1 MNLHKILPHAA
12 VCALTAFA
20 TSSVWAQA
28 TSGAI
33 AAPQDT
39 GGTTAAPQEGTVV
52 KNRAPV
58 AKELLKV
65 KFPQTKQ
72 FTLSNGVTVYVLED
86 HRVPSVRFSLSIRAG
101 DLFEPKPGIA
111 DITASMLTEGT
122 QSRSYRQIAVETEGM
137 GASLNAGS
145 GAENATVSVAGLSE
159 NTDALI
165 SIMADVVLHPSFPG
179 DRLDRLK
186 FQQSAALRQQ
196 RTNPQSLIA
205 NVSTRV
211 FYGGTP
217 YSHPTPTAEQISSIT
232 PAQLTA
238 FHAAYYKPNGAI
250 MGVTGDVD
258 MKTLKQKLE
267 LALNEWKPSGQTTE
281 LPQAEFKPKE
291 KTRIFLIDRPGSAQ
305 TVLQFGNLSVK
316 RSDPDYIPLVVA
328 NRILGGGSAG
338 RLFQNIREKKGYTYG
353 AYSSLNAG
361 QWPGTWGASAS
372 VRTPVTEPATREFF
386 NEFNRLQEE
395 PVSTS
400 ELDRAKRSII
410 GSFALTLENPQGILS
425 RTLELVQNG
434 LPLDYWE
441 TYPAKI
447 QAVTPADVQRVAQ
460 KYLGKDR
467 IQLIAVGERKEI
479 EAGLK
484 QFGTIEI
491 VDPAKM
497 SDIGSQ

>member
-1 MNLHKILPHAA
+1 MKPRRVVEMASLKFGLVSASMG
-12 VCALTAFA
+12 VLTAFA
-20 TSSVWAQA
+20 MPLVHAQE
-28 TSGAI
+28 
-33 AAPQDT
+33 T
-39 GGTTAAPQEGTVV
+39 GGAAAAQPEGGTVV
-52 KNRAPV
+52 KNKAPV

-65 KFPQTKQ
+65 RIPQPKQ

-86 HRVPSVRFSLSIRAG
+86 HRLPAVRFSLSVRAG
-101 DLFEPKPGIA
+101 ELFEPKTGVA
-111 DITASMLTEGT
+111 DMTASMLTEGT
-122 QSRSYRQIAVETEGM
+122 QSRSYRQLAEETEGM
-137 GASLNAGS
+137 GASLNASS
-145 GAENATVSVAGLSE
+145 GAENATLSVSGLSE

-165 SIMADVVLHPSFPG
+165 AMMADVLLRPTFPSE
-179 DRLDRLK
+179 RLDRLK
-186 FQQSAALRQQ
+186 FQATAALRQQ
-196 RTNPQSLIA
+196 RTNPASLIA

-217 YSHPTPTAEQISSIT
+217 YARPTPTAEQIAAVTPSDLSS
-232 PAQLTA
+232 
-238 FHAAYYKPNGAI
+238 FHAAYYRPNGAI

-267 LALNEWKPSGQTTE
+267 TAFREWKPSGTTSE

-291 KTRIFLIDRPGSAQ
+291 RTRIFLIDRPGSTQ
-305 TVLQFGNLSVK
+305 TTLQFGNLSV
-316 RSDPDYIPLVVA
+316 RRNDPDYIPLVVA

-361 QWPGTWGASAS
+361 LWPGVWGASAN

-386 NEFNRLQEE
+386 NEFNRLQDE
-395 PVSTS
+395 PVSANDL
-400 ELDRAKRSII
+400 ERAKRSII
-410 GSFALTLENPQGILS
+410 GSFALTLESPQGILA

-434 LPLDYWE
+434 LPLNYWE

-447 QAVTPADVQRVAQ
+447 QAVTAEDVQRVAR

-467 IQLIAVGERKEI
+467 IQVIAVGERKQI
-479 EAGLK
+479 EEGLK
-484 QFGTIEI
+484 QFGTIEV

-497 SDIGSQ
+497 SEIGSR